1 MSGFVFYDGPSL
13 IDGAPIVAIAV
24 LESENGKTGD
34 MVQTY
39 ILRADVD
46 PVSALRTGEDRSIC
60 GDCVH
65 RPAAEGLVNVDAST
79 DAPKTPG
86 SCYVNVAQS
95 VQSVYWAWFRGAYE
109 LVAPIVGARMIKG
122 RKLRMGSYGDPAAVP
137 EQFWKQ
143 LAKYTSGHSGYTHQ
157 WRHPIARGL
166 RTLVMAS
173 ADSASDRDLARSMG
187 WRTFRV
193 RTADESLGA
202 REIVCP
208 ASPEGGDRR
217 QCATCLACD
226 GADRAGKVS
235 ITIIVHG
242 SKARRFVPIAIAA

>member
-24 LESENGKTGD
+24 LESENDKTGD

-65 RPAAEGLVNVDAST
+65 RPANDGA
-79 DAPKTPG
+79 
-86 SCYVNVAQS
+86 CYVNVAQS

-109 LVAPIVGARMIKG
+109 LVAPIVGARMIQG

-137 EQFWKQ
+137 AQFWKQ
-143 LAKYTSGHSGYTHQ
+143 LSKYAAGHTGYTHQ
-157 WRHPIARGL
+157 WRKPIARGL

-173 ADSASDRDLARSMG
+173 ADSASDRDTARSMG

-217 QCATCLACD
+217 QCVTCLACD

-235 ITIIVHG
+235 VAIIVHG
-242 SKARRFVPIAIAA
+242 SKARRFVPIAVAA

>member
-1 MSGFVFYDGPSL
+1 MPGFVFFDGPSQ
-13 IDGAPIVAIAV
+13 IDGAPIVGIAV

-65 RPAAEGLVNVDAST
+65 RPANDGA
-79 DAPKTPG
+79 
-86 SCYVNVAQS
+86 CYVNVAQS

-109 LVAPIVGARMIKG
+109 LVAPIVGARMIQG
-122 RKLRMGSYGDPAAVP
+122 RKLRMGSYGDPAAIP
-137 EQFWKQ
+137 AQFWKQ
-143 LAKYTSGHSGYTHQ
+143 LAKYTSGHAGYTHQ
-157 WRHPIARGL
+157 WRRPIARGL

-173 ADSASDRDLARSMG
+173 ADSASDRDVARAMG

-217 QCATCLACD
+217 QCVTCLACD

-235 ITIIVHG
+235 VSIIVHG

>member
-1 MSGFVFYDGPSL
+1 MPGFVFYDGPSL

-24 LESENGKTGD
+24 LASENGKTGD

-65 RPAAEGLVNVDAST
+65 RPANDGA
-79 DAPKTPG
+79 
-86 SCYVNVAQS
+86 CYVNVAQS

-109 LVAPIVGARMIKG
+109 LVAPIVGARMIEG
-122 RKLRMGSYGDPAAVP
+122 RKLRMGSYGDPAAIP
-137 EQFWKQ
+137 AQFWKQ
-143 LAKYTSGHSGYTHQ
+143 LAKYAAGHTGYTHQ
-157 WRHPIARGL
+157 WRRPIARGL

-173 ADSASDRDLARSMG
+173 ADSAFDRDVARAMG

-235 ITIIVHG
+235 VSIIVHG

>member
-24 LESENGKTGD
+24 LESENAKTGD

-39 ILRADVD
+39 ILRADID

-65 RPAAEGLVNVDAST
+65 RPANDGA
-79 DAPKTPG
+79 
-86 SCYVNVAQS
+86 CYVNVAQY

-109 LVAPIVGARMIKG
+109 LVAPIVGARMIEG

-137 EQFWKQ
+137 AQFWRQ
-143 LAKYTSGHSGYTHQ
+143 LAKYAAGHTGYTHQ
-157 WRHPIARGL
+157 WRRPIARGL

-173 ADSASDRDLARSMG
+173 ADSAADRDTARSMG

-193 RTADESLGA
+193 RTADESLSS

-217 QCATCLACD
+217 QCVTCLACD

-235 ITIIVHG
+235 VAIIVHG
-242 SKARRFVPIAIAA
+242 SKARRFVPIAVAA

>member
-1 MSGFVFYDGPSL
+1 MPGFVFYDGPSL
-13 IDGAPIVAIAV
+13 IDGAPIVGIAV
-24 LESENGKTGD
+24 LESENAKTGD

-39 ILRADVD
+39 ILRADAD

-79 DAPKTPG
+79 DAPKTLG

-109 LVAPIVGARMIKG
+109 LVAPIVGARMIEG

-137 EQFWKQ
+137 AQFWKQ
-143 LAKYTSGHSGYTHQ
+143 LAKYTSGHTGYTHQ
-157 WRHPIARGL
+157 WRRPIARGL

-173 ADSASDRDLARSMG
+173 ADSASDRDVARAMG

-235 ITIIVHG
+235 VSIIVHG

>member
-24 LESENGKTGD
+24 LASENGKTGD

-65 RPAAEGLVNVDAST
+65 RPANDGA
-79 DAPKTPG
+79 
-86 SCYVNVAQS
+86 CYVNVAQS

-109 LVAPIVGARMIKG
+109 LVAPIVGARMIEG

-137 EQFWKQ
+137 AQFWRQ
-143 LAKYTSGHSGYTHQ
+143 LAKYTSGHTGYTHQ
-157 WRHPIARGL
+157 WRKPIARGL

-173 ADSASDRDLARSMG
+173 ADSASDRDVARAMG

-193 RTADESLGA
+193 RTADETLGA

-217 QCATCLACD
+217 QCVTCLACD
-226 GADRAGKVS
+226 GADRVGKVS
-235 ITIIVHG
+235 VAIIVHG
-242 SKARRFVPIAIAA
+242 SKARRFVPIAVAA